1 VLTPRIRVKKA
12 LNHEETDRPPAD
24 LGSTCNTSI
33 TRIAYMNLRA
43 HLGYSDEYIPK
54 YLSEDMQVVEVEKP
68 IHEKFHIDTVG
79 IHSNPPD
86 VDRSRRFSEERFMDE
101 WGIKYMAAKRD
112 GEILYYDIE
121 ESPLAAA
128 GTLSD
133 IENRSWPDP
142 DDPGRTRGLRK
153 KAAALHESTDYALVG
168 HMGDTS
174 IFQACTLI
182 RGMEQFL
189 TDLVINKKLANALL
203 ERMLDIQS
211 VKMKNFLEETGEF
224 LDVLC
229 IGDDFGGQSGLLV
242 SPLMFKQMI
251 KPYIKSYLEIVKSG
265 TDAKINLH
273 SCGAIQDIL
282 PDLIEIGVDIINPVQ
297 VSAAGMDPAALK
309 KRFGKDLS
317 FWGGIDTQNI
327 LPSRSPAEVAE
338 EARRI
343 AGILG
348 KGGGY
353 VLNPVHN
360 IQPDVP
366 PENVVA
372 LYEAFL

>member
-1 VLTPRIRVKKA
+1 MRVKKA
-12 LNHEETDRPPAD
+12 LSHEETDRPPAD

-33 TRIAYMNLRA
+33 TKIAYRNLRA
-43 HLGYSDEYIPK
+43 HIGLLSEYKPK
-54 YLSEDMQVVEVEKP
+54 FLSEDMQVVEVEEP
-68 IHEKFHIDTVG
+68 IRKRFQIDTIGV
-79 IHSNPPD
+79 HANPPD
-86 VDRSRRFSEERFMDE
+86 VDRSIRFSEDRFMDE
-101 WGIKYMAAKRD
+101 WGIKYMAARRN

-121 ESPLAAA
+121 ESPLSTVE
-128 GTLSD
+128 TLKD
-133 IENRSWPDP
+133 IENRNWPDP
-142 DDPGRTRGLRK
+142 DDPGRTRGLRE
-153 KAAALHESTDYALVG
+153 KAARLYRSTDYALVG

-174 IFQACTLI
+174 IFQACTMI

-189 TDLVINKKLANALL
+189 TDLVINKEFAHALL
-203 ERMLDIQS
+203 ERVLEIQS
-211 VKMKNFLEETGEF
+211 IKMKKFLEETGEF

-242 SPLMFKQMI
+242 SPEMFRRII
-251 KPYIKSYLEIVKSG
+251 KPYMKSYFEIVMSK
-265 TDAKINLH
+265 TEAKINLH

-282 PDLIEIGVDIINPVQ
+282 SDLIEIGVDIINPVQ
-297 VSAAGMDPAALK
+297 VSAAGMDPAMLK

-317 FWGGIDTQNI
+317 FWGGIDTQKI
-327 LPSRSPAEVAE
+327 LPRGTPEEVAK

-348 KGGGY
+348 KNGGY

-372 LYEAFL
+372 LYEAFI